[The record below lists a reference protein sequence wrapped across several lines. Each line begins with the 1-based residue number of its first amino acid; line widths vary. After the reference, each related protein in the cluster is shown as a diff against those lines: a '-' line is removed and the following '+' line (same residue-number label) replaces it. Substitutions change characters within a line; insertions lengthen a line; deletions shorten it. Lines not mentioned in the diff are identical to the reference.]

1 MIQKKTWNEFFKPDQ
16 AITIQG
22 IAKYFNHVIQEQWEV
37 ILKEYREEWNRK
49 FYEIGEQVYGL
60 YLGKV
65 LNPVFRELSE
75 AGFVTKPGF
84 ILPNSIEHWGPPEER
99 ERCMWCVVKDQ
110 NGTPL
115 GTLVL
120 RVFHSHVRFN
130 VPHAPDVF
138 SLEETE
144 REAIQNAICNASVRL
159 NQKIPRGLARAK
171 KRRVGIQCGNRP
183 RRLPECRAR
192 GSVSILPGPCP
203 RLLGKKR
210 LGTGVCCSPRKS
222 FARFFQTSG
231 SKTKL
236 TAKTGHHW
244 NPVQWMTRF

>member
-75 AGFVTKPGF
+75 AGFVT
-84 ILPNSIEHWGPPEER
+84 
-99 ERCMWCVVKDQ
+99 
-110 NGTPL
+110 
-115 GTLVL
+115 
-120 RVFHSHVRFN
+120 SHVRFN

-159 NQKIPRGLARAK
+159 NQKYRGVWQEQKNDGWEYSVETGLGDYLNA
-171 KRRVGIQCGNRP
+171 G
-183 RRLPECRAR
+183 R
-192 GSVSILPGPCP
+192 GEV
-203 RLLGKKR
+203 
-210 LGTGVCCSPRKS
+210 
-222 FARFFQTSG
+222 
-231 SKTKL
+231 
-236 TAKTGHHW
+236 
-244 NPVQWMTRF
+244 

>member
-1 MIQKKTWNEFFKPDQ
+1 MIQMKTWNEFFKPYQ

-65 LNPVFRELSE
+65 LNPVFRELWE

-115 GTLVL
+115 GSLVL

-159 NQKIPRGLARAK
+159 NQKYRGVWQEQKNDGWEYSVETGLGDYLNAGRGEVEVSYLDHALASWGRNGWEL
-171 KRRVGIQCGNRP
+171 VSVVPHGNR
-183 RRLPECRAR
+183 
-192 GSVSILPGPCP
+192 
-203 RLLGKKR
+203 LLAFFKR
-210 LGTGVCCSPRKS
+210 
-222 FARFFQTSG
+222 
-231 SKTKL
+231 
-236 TAKTGHHW
+236 
-244 NPVQWMTRF
+244 PVQKQS

>member
-1 MIQKKTWNEFFKPDQ
+1 MIQMKTWNEFFKPDQ

-49 FYEIGEQVYGL
+49 FYEIGEPVYGL

-159 NQKIPRGLARAK
+159 NQKYRGVWQEQKNDGWEYSVETGLGDYLNAGRGEVEVSYLDHALASWGRNGWEL
-171 KRRVGIQCGNRP
+171 VSVVPHGNR
-183 RRLPECRAR
+183 
-192 GSVSILPGPCP
+192 
-203 RLLGKKR
+203 LLAFFKR
-210 LGTGVCCSPRKS
+210 
-222 FARFFQTSG
+222 
-231 SKTKL
+231 
-236 TAKTGHHW
+236 
-244 NPVQWMTRF
+244 PVQKQS